1 MHNMNF
7 WNTNKGRQ
15 LKSNAANKR
24 KEEYS
29 KKYKSLIERL
39 DMLNKSGK
47 VYGFIK
53 DMHTV
58 LTTGNRKFTENMYM
72 STLEILKKPEFDETK
87 IIEQKSKARVLIE
100 KVNTVYD
107 LVMQVDEDK
116 ASYYKE
122 NYSAIPF
129 VKSIKSQVEKKYW
142 LSKKQMETLNKV
154 YKKYL
159 KRKEKLDGRKNNK

>member
-1 MHNMNF
+1 MTL
-7 WNTNKGRQ
+7 WLRI
-15 LKSNAANKR
+15 LK
-24 KEEYS
+24 KEFGILN

-87 IIEQKSKARVLIE
+87 IIEQKSKAKVLIE
-100 KVNTVYD
+100 KVNTVYN

-116 ASYYKE
+116 APYYKE

>member
-1 MHNMNF
+1 M
-7 WNTNKGRQ
+7 Q
-15 LKSNAANKR
+15 ISKR
-24 KEEYS
+24 K
-29 KKYKSLIERL
+29 LVV
-39 DMLNKSGK
+39 M
-47 VYGFIK
+47 
-53 DMHTV
+53 MTV
-58 LTTGNRKFTENMYM
+58 ENIQGR
-72 STLEILKKPEFDETK
+72 EILSNLIALKFPVIAV
-87 IIEQKSKARVLIE
+87 IIEHKSKAKVLIE
-100 KVNTVYD
+100 KVNTVYN

-129 VKSIKSQVEKKYW
+129 VRSIKDQVNKKYW